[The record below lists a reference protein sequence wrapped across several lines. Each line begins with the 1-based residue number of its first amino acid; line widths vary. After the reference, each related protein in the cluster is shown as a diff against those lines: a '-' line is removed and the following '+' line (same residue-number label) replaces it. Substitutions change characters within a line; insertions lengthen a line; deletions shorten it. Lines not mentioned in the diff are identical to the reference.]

1 MRRLALLC
9 AALALAVLEVGVTS
23 RAPTAQTTGLEAC
36 RSESGPISAAALP
49 ETLDLEDCPI
59 GGRVIADNGVRTVLP
74 APGQGVY
81 VEALTTEAPRSS
93 R

>member
-1 MRRLALLC
+1 LRRLALLC

-49 ETLDLEDCPI
+49 ETLDLEDCLI
-59 GGRVIADNGVRTVLP
+59 GGRVIADNGVLP